1 MPRGRE
7 EKRKARPGVSHGV
20 VCSGGGDCMTVRLV
34 VEGLVDWLAVGG
46 EKGCGGWRA
55 PALTFRHR
63 LSFDSM

>member
-34 VEGLVDWLAVGG
+34 VEGLVDWLAARRAVVDGG
-46 EKGCGGWRA
+46 
-55 PALTFRHR
+55 PPL
-63 LSFDSM
+63 